1 MIIIMVIMLMAGWTR
16 EQMYI
21 KDVYCNHCEPC
32 PAGIDIGAVNKFY
45 DLALIGDDM
54 AKEHYLTLEKN
65 ASDCVGCGHCNNRCP
80 FSVDQMKRMQDIRGF
95 FKIGNQDISRE
106 VF

>member
-1 MIIIMVIMLMAGWTR
+1 MVTKEELSKHNFRI
-16 EQMYI
+16 
-21 KDVYCNHCEPC
+21 
-32 PAGIDIGAVNKFY
+32 NKKNK
-45 DLALIGDDM
+45 A
-54 AKEHYLTLEKN
+54 YLTLEKN

-80 FSVDQMKRMQDIRGF
+80 FSVDQMKRMQDIREF